1 MRLQEEVR
9 PTFLDRLAKPSPL
22 RSSLIPPPV
31 LTLSSEGAA
40 TNSMATDAFHTHFG
54 PAPIPLTSSTA
65 ASVDADKWVSSRSTR
80 PGLGKVVAVLP
91 EGAPALAPDAAGDP
105 SRVKLVESVY
115 EQFGRL
121 PATRANGGRM
131 TALQEGVHD
140 VVGQY
145 QDLFLSRLG
154 VDQRAEVK
162 DVVLMHAVNHVL
174 KTRRRIL
181 KMNERLAHAAAAA
194 SEPSSTPAAEV
205 DARDQGFTRPK
216 ILLLTPFRSSA
227 LTALTSLLA
236 LFPEGTQIENR
247 QRFLDEF
254 SLPPG
259 TVDRLLERASEWPRD
274 HVETF
279 AGNVDD
285 NFRVGVK
292 VTRKSVKLFG
302 GFYGCDIV
310 VGSPLGLRMSIEK
323 EKCVSF
329 MGSPWGCLASN
340 TKRVTLPLTPL
351 LDDSCSQ
358 EL

>member
-1 MRLQEEVR
+1 
-9 PTFLDRLAKPSPL
+9 
-22 RSSLIPPPV
+22 
-31 LTLSSEGAA
+31 
-40 TNSMATDAFHTHFG
+40 MATDAFHTHFG
-54 PAPIPLTSSTA
+54 PSPAPLTNGTASSA
-65 ASVDADKWVSSRSTR
+65 EA
-80 PGLGKVVAVLP
+80 VAVLP
-91 EGAPALAPDAAGDP
+91 EGSPALGPDAPADQPQ
-105 SRVKLVESVY
+105 VKLVESVY

-121 PATRANGGRM
+121 PATKANGGQM
-131 TALQEGVHD
+131 TALQEGVHA

-181 KMNERLAHAAAAA
+181 KMNEKLAHAAA
-194 SEPSSTPAAEV
+194 PAEL

-227 LTALTSLLA
+227 LAALTSMLA
-236 LFPEGTQIENR
+236 LFPAGTQIENR

-259 TVDRLLERASEWPRD
+259 TADRLLDRAGEWPRD
-274 HVETF
+274 HVQTF

-323 EKCVSF
+323 EKCVASSSQG
-329 MGSPWGCLASN
+329 MQAAAADIAALLAGAPTSCRVSRSLSPTGSTSCRCRTGSTSRC
-340 TKRVTLPLTPL
+340 VFLPRTT
-351 LDDSCSQ
+351 
-358 EL
+358 

>member
-1 MRLQEEVR
+1 
-9 PTFLDRLAKPSPL
+9 
-22 RSSLIPPPV
+22 
-31 LTLSSEGAA
+31 
-40 TNSMATDAFHTHFG
+40 MATDAFHTHFG
-54 PAPIPLTSSTA
+54 PSPAPLTNGTASSVEA
-65 ASVDADKWVSSRSTR
+65 GKWVTSRSTR

-91 EGAPALAPDAAGDP
+91 EGSPALGPDAPADQPQ
-105 SRVKLVESVY
+105 VKLVESVY

-121 PATRANGGRM
+121 PATKANGGQM
-131 TALQEGVHD
+131 TALQEGVHA

-181 KMNERLAHAAAAA
+181 KMNEKLAHAAAAA
-194 SEPSSTPAAEV
+194 SEPSTTSAAAPAEL

-227 LTALTSLLA
+227 LAALTSMLA
-236 LFPEGTQIENR
+236 LFPAGTQIENR

-259 TVDRLLERASEWPRD
+259 TADRLLDRAGEWPRD

-323 EKCVSF
+323 EKCVASSSQGMQAAAADIAALLAGAPTSCRVSRSLSP
-329 MGSPWGCLASN
+329 MGSTSCRCRTGSTSRC
-340 TKRVTLPLTPL
+340 VFLPRTT
-351 LDDSCSQ
+351 
-358 EL
+358 